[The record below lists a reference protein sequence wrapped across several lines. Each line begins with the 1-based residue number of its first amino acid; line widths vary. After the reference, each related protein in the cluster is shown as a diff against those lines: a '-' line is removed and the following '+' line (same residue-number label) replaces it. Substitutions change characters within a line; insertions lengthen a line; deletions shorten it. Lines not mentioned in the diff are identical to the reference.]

1 MPKRQIL
8 IRDVPE
14 SLYEWIEKERH
25 AKRVSQKEF
34 LLKVLESAA
43 THSSVEA
50 GTAGPSAFSKM
61 TLVYWKNKK
70 FWLGKLLEHPEIMT
84 QGRTLEELEKNIREA
99 FLLMA
104 LDEVPEQYQIREVA
118 MADRK
123 SVV

>member
-61 TLVYWKNKK
+61 TLVYWKSKK

-118 MADRK
+118 MA
-123 SVV
+123 